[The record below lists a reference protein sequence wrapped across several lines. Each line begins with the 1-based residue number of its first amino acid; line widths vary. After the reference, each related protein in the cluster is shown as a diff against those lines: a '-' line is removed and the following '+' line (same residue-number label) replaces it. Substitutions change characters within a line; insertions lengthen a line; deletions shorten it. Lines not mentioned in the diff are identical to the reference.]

1 MAGTLRFVVV
11 LSLVGLVALPGT
23 IPLAADQPTEPTVP
37 TAVDRGTASRV
48 HLDGEVFVAEQTAVA
63 ELTHAV
69 VDDLP
74 TERTAVADAIETV
87 AGPSP
92 VVLLPPVAYSRWDDS
107 DPLTNDVRASIF
119 DAVQSSPGDSVTTVA
134 TAVDVAPSTVRY
146 HADVLVYEGLV
157 RTAKALGERRLY
169 PIAIEHTGVVAAL
182 SSGTT
187 APIVETVLSDG
198 PLTVSALAETIDRA
212 PSTVSHHVS
221 RLEAVD
227 VVDRERVGESVEV
240 SLTDAA
246 STVLAGG
253 SAD

>member
-1 MAGTLRFVVV
+1 MAGTLRFAVA

-23 IPLAADQPTEPTVP
+23 VPLAADQPIET

-48 HLDGEVFVAEQTAVA
+48 PLDGEGFVTERTATA
-63 ELTHAV
+63 ELTAAV

-74 TERTAVADAIETV
+74 TERTAVFDAIENV
-87 AGPSP
+87 ARPSP

-107 DPLTNDVRASIF
+107 DPLANDVRASIF
-119 DAVQSSPGDSVTTVA
+119 DAVQSSPGDSATTVA
-134 TAVDVAPSTVRY
+134 TVVGVAPSTVRY
-146 HADVLVYEGLV
+146 HVDVLVYEDLL

-169 PIAIEHTGVVAAL
+169 PASTEHTGVVAAL
-182 SSGTT
+182 SSGAT
-187 APIVETVLSDG
+187 APIVETVRAEG
-198 PLTVSALAETIDRA
+198 PLTVSALAETVGRA

-246 STVLAGG
+246 SAVLAGG